1 MRRSRRCR
9 AARSGCRRCAPWS
22 GAGRGSR
29 AGGGRGGGGGGPPGG
44 GPRGRPGGGGV
55 RGCAHGRLPA
65 VAPGDEY
72 DVVVAGGGLGLL
84 LGLALARFGWRV
96 LVFDRDQVGCA
107 HREWNISRRE
117 LAVLVADGLFT
128 WDELDGCVATTYEY
142 GVLSFDATGTGL
154 PPAPLRLQGVL
165 DTALDA
171 QRLLTLARARFLAA
185 GGAIREGRRFLR
197 LHSAAGGPVR
207 GVLDLAGPDGAPE

>member
-22 GAGRGSR
+22 GAGSGSR
-29 AGGGRGGGGGGPPGG
+29 AGRCL
-44 GPRGRPGGGGV
+44 GGV

-96 LVFDRDQVGCA
+96 LVFDRDAVGCA

-128 WDELDGCVATTYEY
+128 WAELDSC
-142 GVLSFDATGTGL
+142 
-154 PPAPLRLQGVL
+154 
-165 DTALDA
+165 
-171 QRLLTLARARFLAA
+171 
-185 GGAIREGRRFLR
+185 
-197 LHSAAGGPVR
+197 
-207 GVLDLAGPDGAPE
+207 